1 MRGLTNLD
9 YGKKILI
16 TNGVK
21 KESKN
26 IEIQERA
33 RLKLYVNKGYPAVNK
48 IRCLGLGELFLLTFG
63 FKETFHRVWEMRDK

>member
-1 MRGLTNLD
+1 MRGLANLD

-21 KESKN
+21 EEFKN

-33 RLKLYVNKGYPAVNK
+33 RLNFMLTRDTQQSTKSVV
-48 IRCLGLGELFLLTFG
+48 LGWGNYFC
-63 FKETFHRVWEMRDK
+63 

>member
-9 YGKKILI
+9 YRKKILI

-21 KESKN
+21 EEFRN

-33 RLKLYVNKGYPAVNK
+33 RLTLQVNEDTQQLIKSV
-48 IRCLGLGELFLLTFG
+48 ILGWGSYCC
-63 FKETFHRVWEMRDK
+63 

>member
-9 YGKKILI
+9 YRKKILI

-21 KESKN
+21 EEFRN

-33 RLKLYVNKGYPAVNK
+33 RLTLQVNEDTQQLTKSV
-48 IRCLGLGELFLLTFG
+48 ILGWGSYCC
-63 FKETFHRVWEMRDK
+63 

>member
-1 MRGLTNLD
+1 MRGLANLN

-21 KESKN
+21 EEFKN

-33 RLKLYVNKGYPAVNK
+33 RLTLHVNEDTQQLTKSVV
-48 IRCLGLGELFLLTFG
+48 LGRGSYFC
-63 FKETFHRVWEMRDK
+63 